1 MHRTVLNLYKMKQ
14 GANKTNNHFLDRF
27 KSNLTALDLAG
38 GEHLFVSPVI
48 ACNKVDSMSDAEI
61 LPETE
66 KSHATLL
73 LMSYVSIAI
82 VAAIMP

>member
-1 MHRTVLNLYKMKQ
+1 MKQ

-38 GEHLFVSPVI
+38 GGHLFVSPVI